1 MLHKVCEGSPAG
13 FAVVDR
19 KAAEMRVM
27 VVGATGTLG
36 HRLCLEWAE
45 RFECWGTVRAP
56 VEEPVAEL
64 LAPARLIAGIAAEEP
79 STLRSAFQQARP
91 EVVVNCVGAVKQAE
105 AGQKPIPAIQI
116 NSLFPHEL
124 AAACEEFSARMIHVS
139 TDCVFSGERGGY
151 SEQDVPDASDIYGR
165 SKLLG
170 EVSGEGLLTVRTSLI
185 GRELRSS
192 LGLLEWLIS
201 NRGKSVRGFSRAV
214 FSGLTTIALAA
225 EIGALIEEQPGL
237 EGVWHL
243 ASEPIDKLELLTA
256 LTRALE
262 LVIEIV
268 PDQSVIVDR
277 SLDSSRLCRATGRQP
292 RRWEEMV
299 EVLAREATPYD
310 EIRRQLAH
318 R

>member
-1 MLHKVCEGSPAG
+1 
-13 FAVVDR
+13 
-19 KAAEMRVM
+19 MRVM

-45 RFECWGTVRAP
+45 RFECWGTVRDP
-56 VEEPVAEL
+56 VEEPVAKL
-64 LAPARLIAGIAAEEP
+64 LASTRLIAGVTADEP
-79 STLRSAFQQARP
+79 STLRAALEQAKP

-105 AGQKPIPAIQI
+105 AGQQPIPAIRI

-124 AAACEEFSARMIHVS
+124 AAACREASARLVHVS
-139 TDCVFSGERGGY
+139 TDCVFSGDRGGY
-151 SEQDVPDASDIYGR
+151 TEQDVPDATDLYGR

-170 EVSGEGLLTVRTSLI
+170 EVSGEGLLTLRTSLI

-201 NRGKSVRGFSRAV
+201 NRGGSVKGFSRAV

-225 EIGALIEEQPGL
+225 EIGAVLEEHPAL
-237 EGVWHL
+237 EGVWQL
-243 ASEPIDKLELLTA
+243 ASEPIDKLELLTM
-256 LTRALE
+256 LERELE
-262 LVIEIV
+262 LGIEIV
-268 PDQSVIVDR
+268 PDDTVIVDR

-299 EVLAREATPYD
+299 EVLAANATPYD